1 MTQSELA
8 ELIDRARIEKWNI
21 LDLESRGL
29 TELPES
35 IGTLHHLKILDL
47 ECNELT
53 EIPDSI
59 GNLTNLTEL
68 YLGFNELEKLPD
80 SIGNLTNLTKLY
92 LNINIEKPID
102 EDRIINPDEWP
113 RRYVPFGSYQTCNF
127 LREIPDSIGNLTNLV
142 ELDLADNQIN
152 TLPNSMIDL
161 TSLSHLIIARNPLTD
176 LSILRLMPC
185 LSTIYF
191 LGIALPRRYWTKFS
205 DWKPEWLLDEDNSEI
220 RRVLIEQVG
229 YEKICENLDT
239 VTIDSWREY
248 ILIKIDGLKKY
259 SDTSVGI
266 HSEESMVLLKM
277 ICPSTNH
284 IHILRVPPGMT
295 SAEEA
300 ITWINHGIHLDRIAL
315 AT

>member
-1 MTQSELA
+1 MTQLELA
-8 ELIDRARIEKWNI
+8 ELIEQARIEKWDI

-29 TELPES
+29 DELPEN
-35 IGTLHHLKILDL
+35 ICTLHHLEILDL
-47 ECNELT
+47 ECNELNK
-53 EIPDSI
+53 IPDSI
-59 GNLTNLTEL
+59 GSLTNLTEL
-68 YLGFNELEKLPD
+68 YLGFNELEKLPK

-102 EDRIINPDEWP
+102 KDRIISPNEWP
-113 RRYVPFGSYQTCNF
+113 RRYIPFGSYQACNF
-127 LREIPDSIGNLTNLV
+127 LRNLPESIGNLTNLV

-152 TLPNSMIDL
+152 TLPSSMANL
-161 TSLSHLIIARNPLTD
+161 TSLSHLTIDENPLTD
-176 LSILRLMPC
+176 LSILQLLPH
-185 LSTIYF
+185 LSTVHF

-239 VTIDSWREY
+239 VTIDYWREY
-248 ILIKIDGLKKY
+248 ILIKIDGLKQY
-259 SDTSVGI
+259 SDASVEI
-266 HSEESMVLLKM
+266 HREESILLLKM

-284 IHILRVPPGMT
+284 LHVLRVPPGMT

-300 ITWINHGIHLDRIAL
+300 ITWINHGIHPDQIAI